1 MKTELLNINDVGD
14 PRLPKVGQ
22 TLRNGG
28 LAAIPTE
35 TVYGL
40 AANALDEKA
49 VEKIY
54 EAKGRPSD
62 NPLIVHIARFD
73 EWKPLVKAIPESAER
88 LAKKYWPGPLT
99 IILPKSGLVPMK
111 TSGGLDTVAVRM
123 PSHPIARAIIEKA
136 GVPLAAPSANTSGKP
151 SPTTA
156 SHVLHDLDGKIEYIV
171 DGGECKVGV
180 ESTVITLAGDKPRL
194 LRPGG
199 ITPEMLE
206 SVLGEIEIDPA
217 VFNKLQKGTVA
228 ASPGMK
234 YKHYSP
240 TAEVII
246 IKGDFEKYK
255 NYVEERADENTAA
268 LCFDGDAGK
277 LKKVSVLT
285 YGDEND
291 SASQANRIFEALRE
305 ADEKGY
311 KTVYAR
317 YPLADGMGLAVF
329 NRLVRAA
336 AFHIVEL

>member
-1 MKTELLNINDVGD
+1 MKTELLKINDVDD
-14 PRLPKVGQ
+14 PRLEEVGQ

-62 NPLIVHIARFD
+62 NPLIVHIAHFD
-73 EWKPLVKAIPESAER
+73 EWKPLVSEIPENAER

-99 IILPKSGLVPMK
+99 VILPKSTLVPAK

-151 SPTTA
+151 SPTLA

-171 DGGECKVGV
+171 DGGECTVGV
-180 ESTVITLAGDKPRL
+180 ESTVITLAGEKPRL

-199 ITPEMLE
+199 ITPDMLE

-217 VFNKLQKGTVA
+217 VFHKLQEGTVA

-240 TAEVII
+240 SAEVII
-246 IKGDFEKYK
+246 LKGDFEKYK
-255 NYVEERADENTAA
+255 NYVEQRADENTAA

-277 LKKVSVLT
+277 LDGVSVLT

-291 SASQANRIFEALRE
+291 SSSQANRIFEALRE
-305 ADEKGY
+305 ADEKGF

-317 YPLADGMGLAVF
+317 YPLSDGMGLAVF

-336 AFHIVEL
+336 AFHIIEL